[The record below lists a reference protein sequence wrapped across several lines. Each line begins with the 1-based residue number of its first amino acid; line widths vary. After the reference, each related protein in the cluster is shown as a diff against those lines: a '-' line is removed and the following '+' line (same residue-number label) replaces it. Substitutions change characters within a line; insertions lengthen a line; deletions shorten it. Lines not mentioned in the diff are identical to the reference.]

1 MASPRKI
8 EKPGKA
14 EDPVYAET
22 VSRIIFGP
30 DGKVKETYMSLLKEL
45 KI

>member
-8 EKPGKA
+8 EKPGKLD
-14 EDPVYAET
+14 DPVYAET
-22 VSRIIFGP
+22 VSRTIFGP
-30 DGKVKETYMSLLKEL
+30 DGKVKEPYMSLMKEL